1 MPISRLIAYAQQRFA
16 KHREYRRLIAEI
28 DSLSQKDLIEIGA
41 FQSDLYK
48 AAHREVFGA

>member
-1 MPISRLIAYAQQRFA
+1 MSISRLIAYAQQRYA

-28 DSLSQKDLIEIGA
+28 ESLTQKDLIEIGA

-48 AAHREVFGA
+48 AAHREVYG